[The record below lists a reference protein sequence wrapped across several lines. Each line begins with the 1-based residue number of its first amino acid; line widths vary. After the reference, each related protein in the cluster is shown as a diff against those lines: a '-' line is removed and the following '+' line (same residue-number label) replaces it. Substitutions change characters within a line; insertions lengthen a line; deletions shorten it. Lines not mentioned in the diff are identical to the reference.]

1 MSSSLGS
8 PAVVTLGVLALVWA
22 VLAFLVQRRFLSKAV
37 RTTGVVEGLNVDRT
51 SKGTTYTPVIRFET
65 AAGASVVATANR
77 SAGKRTFQVGQTV
90 PVLYDPANPQKL
102 EVNKFWDRWAMV
114 AVALGTAAVLLFIG
128 LSGITSLKG

>member
-1 MSSSLGS
+1 VN
-8 PAVVTLGVLALVWA
+8 PNVVVTLGVLAVVWA
-22 VLAFLVQRRFLSKAV
+22 ALAFLVQRRFLKRAV

-77 SAGKRTFQVGQTV
+77 GSSRSSYQVGQTI

-102 EVNKFWDRWAMV
+102 EVNKFWDRWTMV
-114 AVALGTAAVLLFIG
+114 AVALGTAVVLLFIG
-128 LSGITSLKG
+128 LSGLTSRTG

>member
-1 MSSSLGS
+1 MSQS
-8 PAVVTLGVLALVWA
+8 AIVVLGVLAVVWA
-22 VLAFLVQRRFLSKAV
+22 ALAFLVQRRFLSKAV
-37 RTTGVVEGLNVDRT
+37 RTSGVVAGVNVDRT
-51 SKGTTYTPVIRFET
+51 TKGTTYTPVIRFET
-65 AAGASVVATANR
+65 TAGASVVATANR

-128 LSGITSLKG
+128 LSGLTNLRG